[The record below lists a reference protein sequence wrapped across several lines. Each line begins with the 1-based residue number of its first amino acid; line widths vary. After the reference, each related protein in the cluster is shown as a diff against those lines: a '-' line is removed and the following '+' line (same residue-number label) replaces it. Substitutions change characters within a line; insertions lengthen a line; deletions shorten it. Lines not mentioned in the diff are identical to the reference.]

1 MSTLSSKL
9 ARTSLVLA
17 LSMAAAA
24 ADAAPAAAP
33 SQALSEQRHI
43 LPAANMLRGII
54 DFLGD
59 QDDYVHDDHYD
70 WQRYRDTTSRKER
83 IRDYYQ
89 MQQEAQKDYWR
100 HQKEAQKRMFKQQR
114 GW

>member
-1 MSTLSSKL
+1 MKIFSSSL
-9 ARTSLVLA
+9 ARIPLVLA
-17 LSMAAAA
+17 FSMVTAAAH
-24 ADAAPAAAP
+24 AAPAAAP
-33 SQALSEQRHI
+33 SQAMSEQRHI

-100 HQKEAQKRMFKQQR
+100 HQKEAQKQMIKQQR